1 MYYKLK
7 DNVGLRQW
15 KYVDR
20 SIYVKNATY
29 ASPIS
34 QEKWDTLLMCD
45 GSHNIEHD
53 VIVESL
59 LKQGY
64 IEECNENDKNSEWS
78 SLKKYD
84 NYYFPCMNLMIT
96 GKCNLNCIHCFNAK
110 DNERLN
116 TELTYEEVLSIL
128 DQARDIGVQSFTI
141 TGGEPLVHKHFMD
154 IVHGIYDRDM
164 NVFELNTNGIL
175 ITQQMLDEFKEIGCN
190 PLIKISFDGV
200 GCHNWMRQD
209 DRAEERTIEA
219 IKLCIKNGFRVKAQ
233 TQVHLKN
240 LHVMMDTAKLLDSL
254 GVDEMRIIRTTEAP
268 RWEKNSPN
276 TSIPLEDYY
285 GKMLDFAKEYLETD
299 MKMTVDIWQ
308 YMTIYP
314 QSRAYDLTPI
324 ACSKDEFNLRIPI
337 CKGNRGMIA
346 VTSDGEVVPC
356 MQMSGFFIEHGISY
370 ANVKKQSLKDIVTE
384 GDYINSVMTTLLQQI
399 LFDGKCANCK
409 YYMACTGGCPA
420 LSRLYSEKHEDFFH
434 EDITKC
440 VFFENGW
447 YNKIVDTLK
456 EYHLRN
462 PLNI

>member
-1 MYYKLK
+1 MYYRLNEKIA
-7 DNVGLRQW
+7 LRKW

-20 SIYVKNATY
+20 AIYVRGGVNAVGT
-29 ASPIS
+29 SK
-34 QEKWDTLLMCD
+34 ELFDKLLLCD
-45 GSHNIEHD
+45 GEHD
-53 VIVESL
+53 LEKDSYIEEL
-59 LKQGY
+59 LDMNY
-64 IEECNENDKNSEWS
+64 IEECSKGDAPSEWS
-78 SLKKYD
+78 RFKEYE
-84 NYYFPCMNLMIT
+84 NYYFPSINLMIT

-116 TELTYEEVLSIL
+116 TELSYEEVLDIL

-141 TGGEPLVHKHFMD
+141 TGGEPLVHRHFMD
-154 IVHGIYDRDM
+154 IIHGIYDRDM

-175 ITQQMLDEFKEIGCN
+175 ITQEMLDEFKVIGCD
-190 PLIKISFDGV
+190 PLIKISYDGV
-200 GCHNWMRQD
+200 GYHNWMRQD

-268 RWEKNSPN
+268 RWEKNSPG
-276 TSIPLEDYY
+276 TSIPLEEYY
-285 GKMLDFAKEYLETD
+285 GKMLDFAKEYLESG
-299 MKMTVDIWQ
+299 MNMTVDIWQ
-308 YMTIYP
+308 YMTIFP
-314 QSRAYDLTPI
+314 QSKSYDLTPI

-346 VTSDGEVVPC
+346 ITSSGEVVPC
-356 MQMSGFFIEHGISY
+356 MQMSGFFIEHGISF
-370 ANVKKQSLKDIVTE
+370 ANVKKQPLKDIATE

-399 LFDGKCANCK
+399 LTDGKCANCK

-420 LSRLYSEKHEDFFH
+420 LSLLYSEKQEDFFH

-440 VFFENGW
+440 AFFENGW
-447 YNKIVDTLK
+447 YNRIVSTLK
-456 EYHLRN
+456 EYNLRN